1 MRTPGVRATMG
12 TVVTEDL
19 SSVLVHVI
27 IVSLSVPTTD
37 TGKLRS
43 AMLISETIRKYALE
57 YGVLEGS
64 KRTKW

>member
-1 MRTPGVRATMG
+1 MG

-27 IVSLSVPTTD
+27 IASSSVPTTD

-43 AMLISETIRKYALE
+43 VNTVYSTMANH
-57 YGVLEGS
+57 
-64 KRTKW
+64 